1 MNSKNQS
8 VKFVTLGCKVNQ
20 YETQAMAESLAA
32 KNVIEPKE
40 AGVACDYVVINTC
53 TVTADADRNNR
64 YWIRRMK
71 RENPQ
76 ARLVVT
82 GCYVE
87 KNKTELEKMPEI
99 DLILSNYEKDKL
111 SEKLFEG
118 CATDVIQQSPD
129 KSRFSNLEVSSPQ
142 SGGTRAFVKIQDGC
156 NHACSFCK
164 VVLVR
169 GKSRSRELKSIVEE
183 VKRLAEGGY
192 REVVFAGIQLGAY
205 GLDYEA
211 PEHFRNPS
219 ARDHYFLADV
229 IEAAAEVQGIERI
242 RLSSI
247 EPVDIGEPLIQ
258 CFERVKKF
266 CPQMH
271 IPLQSGDT
279 EVLGL
284 MNRRYSGEFYRDL
297 ILKLRSRIPDFELTL
312 DVMAGF
318 PGEEARHFENTVK
331 LLEEIEP
338 LKCHVFPYSRRE
350 GTKAALMQ
358 DVPPHLIRERVQ
370 QLIELSK
377 QWADVRMRRYIGREL
392 DVLVEK
398 PREQNGFFEGMAAN
412 YVRVCFPSSERVEGR
427 IMRVRCLAVEEGVL
441 LGKPVMETAAHG

>member
-1 MNSKNQS
+1 MNSKQQS

-20 YETQAMAESLAA
+20 YETQAMAESLAV
-32 KNVIEPKE
+32 KNIKQVEGAP
-40 AGVACDYVVINTC
+40 CDYVVVNTC

-76 ARLVVT
+76 ARVVVT

-87 KNKTELEKMPEI
+87 KNRAELEAMPEI

-111 SEKLFEG
+111 HEKIFEG
-118 CATDVIQQSPD
+118 CATETVQKSPD
-129 KSRFSNLEVSSPQ
+129 KTRFAELAVSAPQ
-142 SGGTRAFVKIQDGC
+142 GGGTRAFVKIQDGC
-156 NHACSFCK
+156 NHSCAFCK

-169 GKSRSRELKSIVEE
+169 GRSRSRELKSIVEE

-205 GLDYEA
+205 GLDYES

-219 ARDHYFLADV
+219 ARDHYFLTDV
-229 IEAAAEVQGIERI
+229 IEAAAEVKGIERI

-247 EPVDIGEPLIQ
+247 EPIDIGEPLIQ

-279 EVLGL
+279 EILAL

-297 ILKLRSRIPDFELTL
+297 ILKLRQRIPDFELTL

-331 LLEEIEP
+331 LLEEIQP

-350 GTKAALMQ
+350 GTRAASMT
-358 DVPPHLIRERVQ
+358 DVAPHLIRERVQ
-370 QLIELSK
+370 QLIGLSQ
-377 QWADVRMRRYIGREL
+377 QWSEARLRLYLGREL

-398 PREQNGFFEGMAAN
+398 PREQNGFYEGMAAN
-412 YVRVCFPSSERVEGR
+412 YVRVCFPASQKMDGQIV
-427 IMRVRCLAVEEGVL
+427 RVRCLAVENGII
-441 LGKPVMETAAHG
+441 LGKLVPEEVKHG